1 MPQKGLLWLIG
12 LLLLLPT
19 SDSQQSQGRPAP
31 TTYAKIA
38 RLTFSDADNKP
49 FSSVAISGD
58 RVVVGSF
65 YGVAAVFQANTHQ
78 VVKLSAAD
86 VVDQEADR
94 FGRSV
99 AIDGNTVVVGA
110 CDGEAAYVFR
120 TSDGGA
126 TYGQVAKLT
135 ASDGMLSD
143 RFGISVAIDGDTVV
157 VGALGDDDGGSSSG
171 SVYVFEKSIWGT
183 YSQVAKLTAA
193 DAAAYDRFGSSVAID
208 GNTIVVGASFD
219 DDAGSASGSVYVF
232 EKSWLGSTYGQV
244 AKLTASDSSSS
255 DVFGI
260 SVAIDGGTI
269 VAGARG
275 HDYYD
280 YGAAYVFRTTD
291 GWTTHTEFKLTA
303 ADAGEDDHFGCSV
316 AIDGNTVVVGAYDD
330 INDAASQWS
339 SAHVFRTDDGGA
351 TYVEVAK
358 LTPEAE
364 YDGFGVSV
372 AISGETVVVGAYR
385 KEAHRGAAYVYRPSD
400 DGATYS
406 QVAKLVP
413 ADAANIDKVG
423 WSVAIDG
430 GTVVVGAPED
440 DDGGSESGSAYV
452 FEDESG
458 WWDYFSS
465 DAATRALP
473 SAMILLAAAAVLAAI
488 LA

>member
-1 MPQKGLLWLIG
+1 MHTFAFICLAAAAPNAWALLDARARRRGREAGKNRRL
-12 LLLLLPT
+12 
-19 SDSQQSQGRPAP
+19 SDDFSERVKMVA
-31 TTYAKIA
+31 
-38 RLTFSDADNKP
+38 SDA
-49 FSSVAISGD
+49 
-58 RVVVGSF
+58 
-65 YGVAAVFQANTHQ
+65 
-78 VVKLSAAD
+78 AAD
-86 VVDQEADR
+86 DK
-94 FGRSV
+94 FGSSV
-99 AIDGNTVVVGA
+99 AIDGDTVVIGA
-110 CDGEAAYVFR
+110 YNAG
-120 TSDGGA
+120 TGGA
-126 TYGQVAKLT
+126 VYVYR
-135 ASDGMLSD
+135 ASDGAELAKLIASD
-143 RFGISVAIDGDTVV
+143 AAATDNFGRSVAIDGDTVV

-269 VAGARG
+269 VVGARG

>member
-1 MPQKGLLWLIG
+1 MLTLALLITAGGASNAWA
-12 LLLLLPT
+12 LLDARAIRGSNRVLSEANYAELKLVA
-19 SDSQQSQGRPAP
+19 SDSANYDSFG
-31 TTYAKIA
+31 Y
-38 RLTFSDADNKP
+38 
-49 FSSVAISGD
+49 SVAKDGD
-58 RVVVGSF
+58 
-65 YGVAAVFQANTHQ
+65 
-78 VVKLSAAD
+78 
-86 VVDQEADR
+86 
-94 FGRSV
+94 
-99 AIDGNTVVVGA
+99 TVVIGA
-110 CDGEAAYVFR
+110 PGGGAYVFR

-126 TYGQVAKLT
+126 TYVEVIKLT
-135 ASDGMLSD
+135 ASDAAAGD
-143 RFGISVAIDGDTVV
+143 GFGRSVAIDG
-157 VGALGDDDGGSSSG
+157 S
-171 SVYVFEKSIWGT
+171 
-183 YSQVAKLTAA
+183 
-193 DAAAYDRFGSSVAID
+193 
-208 GNTIVVGASFD
+208 TIVVGTAPQYYGGD
-219 DDAGSASGSVYVF
+219 DRSGAVYIF
-232 EKSWLGSTYGQV
+232 S
-244 AKLTASDSSSS
+244 
-255 DVFGI
+255 
-260 SVAIDGGTI
+260 
-269 VAGARG
+269 
-275 HDYYD
+275 
-280 YGAAYVFRTTD
+280 TTD

-364 YDGFGVSV
+364 YDGFGRSV

-458 WWDYFSS
+458 WWAYFSS